1 MTIGETNFNQTANQ
15 TANQTEEG
23 AWKKRKSGVLLPIFS
38 LPDRYG
44 IGTIGRTARR
54 YTEYLASAGVKV
66 WQILPL
72 LPTSYGDSPYQS
84 VCSYALNYY
93 LIDLTLLA
101 EDGLFT
107 ETELSKYAT
116 ENGYGRENSRIDYER
131 LFQTRTPFLK
141 KAFSR
146 FTSEEYRAKHPREA
160 ENFEAFLK
168 AGEYFDFALFMS
180 LKTHFSFRPWQEWGE
195 YAEYSE
201 EKAEEFAAGH
211 AEEIRF
217 WQFTQYEFLKQ
228 WRELRARA
236 KQNGV
241 EILGD
246 MPIYVASDSVE
257 MWKYGKQLFETDE
270 NGIQTEKAGVP
281 PDAFSAD
288 GQLWGNPVY
297 RWEEMKKDGYAWWKR
312 RIQKAFELFDIVR
325 IDHFRGFDRYFSI
338 PAAALTAREG
348 EWKDGPKAE
357 LFKDMKNLPI
367 VAEDLGVIDEGVL
380 RLMKDV
386 GYPGMRVLEFAFDGS
401 ADNTNKPSN
410 SPENSV
416 AYTGTHDNPPF
427 ASYVASLADWEKER
441 FSHDFRREC
450 EKFGVVSTA
459 QTAEE
464 YAAEAVR
471 LAYASP
477 SFLCVAPLCDLLS
490 LGEEARINAPST
502 LSVKN
507 WSFRFS
513 EEQAFSDAV
522 KETLLRL
529 EEEYQR

>member
-1 MTIGETNFNQTANQ
+1 MIGDTNFNYTESHKTTQAERQT
-15 TANQTEEG
+15 
-23 AWKKRKSGVLLPIFS
+23 WKQRKCGVLLPIFS
-38 LPDRYG
+38 LPNRYG
-44 IGTIGRTARR
+44 IGTVGHTAQK
-54 YTEYLASAGVKV
+54 YIEYLASAGVRV

-93 LIDLTLLA
+93 FIDLQILQREELFIESELA
-101 EDGLFT
+101 D
-107 ETELSKYAT
+107 YAKA
-116 ENGYGRENSRIDYER
+116 NGYAEENSRIDYEK
-131 LFQTRTPFLK
+131 LFHTRVPLLKSAFL
-141 KAFSR
+141 R
-146 FTSEEYRAKHPREA
+146 FNSEEYKSSHKEEA
-160 ENFEAFLK
+160 NRFADFVER
-168 AGEYFDFALFMS
+168 GEYYDFALFMS
-180 LKTHFSFRPWQEWGE
+180 LKTYFSFRPWQEWGE
-195 YAEYSE
+195 YATYSE
-201 EKAEEFAAGH
+201 EKTAQFAAEH
-211 AEEIRF
+211 AAELAF

-228 WRELRARA
+228 WNSLHAFA
-236 KQNGV
+236 KEKGV
-241 EILGD
+241 AILGD

-270 NGIQTEKAGVP
+270 NGRQTEKAGVP

-297 RWEEMKKDGYAWWKR
+297 RWNEMKQNGYAWWKQ

-325 IDHFRGFDRYFSI
+325 IDHFRGFDRYFSV
-338 PAAALTAREG
+338 PAEAQTARAG

-357 LFKDMKNLPI
+357 LFENMKNLPI

-380 RLMKDV
+380 RLMENV

-410 SPENSV
+410 SPENSIT
-416 AYTGTHDNPPF
+416 YTGTHDNLPF
-427 ASYVASLADWEKER
+427 AAYVASLADWEKER

-450 EKFGVVSTA
+450 EKFGIISEA

-471 LAYASP
+471 LAFAAP
-477 SFLCVAPLCDLLS
+477 SFLSVAPLVDLLS

-502 LSVKN
+502 LSEKN

-513 EEQAFSDAV
+513 TEQLFSPEV
-522 KETLLRL
+522 KTMLLQL
-529 EEEYQR
+529 EEEYKR

>member
-1 MTIGETNFNQTANQ
+1 MTGEINFNHTANL
-15 TANQTEEG
+15 TEEQ
-23 AWKKRKSGVLLPIFS
+23 AWQRRKCGVLLPVFS

-44 IGTIGRTARR
+44 IGTIGRTAQN
-54 YTEYLASAGVKV
+54 YAAYLSSAGVKV

-72 LPTSYGDSPYQS
+72 LPTGYGDSPYQS

-93 LIDLTLLA
+93 LIDLAMLA
-101 EDGLFT
+101 EKGLFT
-107 ETELSKYAT
+107 EAELAKYAQ
-116 ENGYGRENSRIDYER
+116 ENGYGQENSRVDYEK
-131 LFQTRTPFLK
+131 LFHTRVPFLK
-141 KAFSR
+141 KAFAR
-146 FTSEEYRAKHPREA
+146 FVSEEYRAAHPREA
-160 ENFEAFLK
+160 ERYEAFLK

-195 YAEYSE
+195 YAKYSE
-201 EKAEEFAAGH
+201 EKAKNFADGH
-211 AEEIRF
+211 TEEIRF
-217 WQFTQYEFLKQ
+217 WQFTQYEFLQQ
-228 WRELRARA
+228 WNELRAHA

-257 MWKYGKQLFETDE
+257 MWKYGKLLFETDA
-270 NGIQTEKAGVP
+270 NGNQTEKAGVP

-312 RIQKAFELFDIVR
+312 RIHKAFALFDIVR
-325 IDHFRGFDRYFSI
+325 IDHFRGFDRYFSV
-338 PAAALTAREG
+338 PAAAHTAREG
-348 EWKDGPKAE
+348 EWKNGPKAE
-357 LFKDMKNLPI
+357 LFQDMKSLPI
-367 VAEDLGVIDEGVL
+367 VAEDLGVIDDGVR

-401 ADNTNKPSN
+401 AENTNKPSN

-416 AYTGTHDNPPF
+416 TYTGTHDNPPF
-427 ASYVASLADWEKER
+427 AAYIELLADGERER
-441 FSHDFRREC
+441 FLHDFRREC
-450 EKFGVVSTA
+450 EKFGIAHSA
-459 QTAEE
+459 KTAEE

-471 LAYASP
+471 LAFASP

-502 LSVKN
+502 LSTKN

-513 EEQAFSDAV
+513 AQQLFSKEV

-529 EEEYQR
+529 EKEYQR